1 MSRFGAPRKLFIPAV
16 VLLLAV
22 TAGQAGAVAP
32 PEPGVTLQL
41 MPTGGANL
49 SMTVQILL
57 LLTAL
62 SLAPAFVILM
72 TSFTRIVVVLGFLRQ
87 ALGTQQ
93 SPPTQ
98 VLVGLALFLTIFIMG
113 PVWDKVNETA
123 LQPYLKKE
131 MSQEQALTAAA
142 GPLKEFMLR
151 QTREK
156 DLLLFVEMAKIS
168 VPSTAGDLPI
178 RIVIPA
184 FIVSELKTAFQI
196 GFMIYIPFLILDM
209 VVASVLL
216 SMGMMMLPPI
226 VISLPFKLMLFVL
239 VDGWALLVGTLVR
252 SFAS

>member
-1 MSRFGAPRKLFIPAV
+1 MSQARTPGKALIPAAI
-16 VLLLAV
+16 LLLAV
-22 TAGQAGAVAP
+22 TAGQAGAAPP
-32 PEPGVTLQL
+32 PEPGVTLTL
-41 MPTGGANL
+41 APTGGANL
-49 SMTVQILL
+49 SVTVQILL

-62 SLAPAFVILM
+62 TLAPAFVILM

-113 PVWDKVNETA
+113 PVWETVNQTA

-131 MSQEQALTAAA
+131 MSQEQALIAAA

-156 DLLLFVEMAKIS
+156 DLLLFVEMANIS
-168 VPSTAGDLPI
+168 VPSTEADLPI
-178 RIVIPA
+178 RVVIPA

-252 SFAS
+252 SFA

>member
-1 MSRFGAPRKLFIPAV
+1 
-16 VLLLAV
+16 
-22 TAGQAGAVAP
+22 
-32 PEPGVTLQL
+32 
-41 MPTGGANL
+41 
-49 SMTVQILL
+49 
-57 LLTAL
+57 
-62 SLAPAFVILM
+62 
-72 TSFTRIVVVLGFLRQ
+72 
-87 ALGTQQ
+87 
-93 SPPTQ
+93 
-98 VLVGLALFLTIFIMG
+98 
-113 PVWDKVNETA
+113 
-123 LQPYLKKE
+123 

-156 DLLLFVEMAKIS
+156 DLLLFVEMANIS
-168 VPSTAGDLPI
+168 VPSTEADLPI
-178 RIVIPA
+178 RVVIPA

-252 SFAS
+252 SFA